1 MRPLGVPKGVVVVGH
16 LVELEVGGVGKDGGE
31 EGGGGG
37 GDGDGHG
44 GVVEGG
50 GGEVVH
56 HRPQGEDGGEAEGG
70 QTDR

>member
-1 MRPLGVPKGVVVVGH
+1 MLLLP
-16 LVELEVGGVGKDGGE
+16 VELALSGDGEELREEDGGGE
-31 EGGGGG
+31 G

>member
-37 GDGDGHG
+37 GSCLLPVGILK
-44 GVVEGG
+44 V
-50 GGEVVH
+50 
-56 HRPQGEDGGEAEGG
+56 RLI
-70 QTDR
+70 

>member
-37 GDGDGHG
+37 GSCLLPVGNFKSPLDLTSSSAYD
-44 GVVEGG
+44 
-50 GGEVVH
+50 
-56 HRPQGEDGGEAEGG
+56 
-70 QTDR
+70 